1 MKKKKKVKISQ
12 IVLIS
17 ILSILCLIWIAPLI
31 YIFLTSLRTD
41 DSIMYDGFKFL
52 PDSVSFE
59 SYRKVLAN
67 TEGAPIIKWFFNS
80 LISSSIT
87 AALVVL
93 LSSLSAYGFSRLKFK
108 GKDKLFAFLMITMMI
123 PSVINLIPN
132 YAIISALNLKNTML
146 ALILPAL
153 GGVSNIFLI
162 RQFLYSVPKELDES
176 AAMDG
181 ASSFRTFFSIILP
194 QLVPVLVTVALFTF
208 LGSWNDLLWP
218 LIVIEEADQRTLTAG
233 LSLLNGQYDREYASM
248 MAATVLSAIPVLLI
262 YIFAQKYLLQGIQL
276 NSVNKE

>member
-1 MKKKKKVKISQ
+1 MKKKKKIKVSQ

-17 ILSILCLIWIAPLI
+17 ILSILCLIWVSPLV

-41 DSIMYDGFKFL
+41 ESIMYDGFQFI
-52 PDSVSFE
+52 PDVASFE
-59 SYRKVLAN
+59 SYKKVLSN

-80 LISSSIT
+80 LISSTLT
-87 AALVVL
+87 AGLVVL

-108 GKDKLFAFLMITMMI
+108 GKDTLFGFLMITMMI

-162 RQFLYSVPKELDES
+162 RQFLYSVPKELDEA

-218 LIVIEEADQRTLTAG
+218 LIVIEDVDQRTLTAG

-262 YIFAQKYLLQGIQL
+262 YIFAQKYLVQGIQL

>member
-1 MKKKKKVKISQ
+1 MKKKKKIKISQ
-12 IVLIS
+12 VILIS
-17 ILSILCLIWIAPLI
+17 VLSILCFIWMIPLI
-31 YIFLTSLRTD
+31 YILLTSLRTD

-52 PDSVSFE
+52 PDVISFE
-59 SYRKVLAN
+59 SYRKVLSN
-67 TEGAPIIKWFFNS
+67 TEGAPIIKWFINS
-80 LISSSIT
+80 LITSTVT
-87 AALVVL
+87 AGLVVL
-93 LSSLSAYGFSRLKFK
+93 LSALSAYGFSRLKFK
-108 GKDKLFAFLMITMMI
+108 GKDTLFSFLMITMMI

-132 YAIISALNLKNTML
+132 YATISALNLKNTLL

-162 RQFLYSVPKELDES
+162 RQFLYSVPKELDEA

-218 LIVIEEADQRTLTAG
+218 LIVIEDVDQRTLTAG

-248 MAATVLSAIPVLLI
+248 MAATVLSAVPVLLV

>member
-162 RQFLYSVPKELDES
+162 RQFLYSVPKELDEA

-218 LIVIEEADQRTLTAG
+218 LIVIEEADQRTLTTG